1 MKRYLSMLLILMWLL
16 SMAAPVYADV
26 IIGEMETGI
35 LSEEMSVRNALLR
48 YFSDREAFLKDST
61 ITDFI
66 SANDAMVLDEV
77 SHRNMLEEKNIV
89 FYSSDVSIESI
100 DCGGVFAEA
109 SVSEIVIA
117 LVEGERVVETVMHEV
132 VIYMNEDD
140 EPYVISDRF
149 IEQYSGFYSCSYV
162 LPVSDHSTQASNDG
176 SKYCIA
182 VVAEN
187 ELYASGNSDNGDNDN
202 KYTDWYGNHV
212 DWCAIFVIW
221 CADQADVPTSVI
233 PFSDYVPYFWYNMN
247 RVYSASHGGSTAPRV
262 GDLAIYE
269 DESHIGIVV
278 AVNQSAQQFTVV
290 HGNWNN
296 RVTRTTY
303 SFTDSS
309 IMGYCQPNYTTNS
322 HTYYYSSTINGHVG
336 ICQNCGF
343 TTANSLHT
351 CKWESNDE
359 YHTGTCSVCRY
370 VVTATDH
377 VWITTPT
384 GYACGVCGYT
394 SN

>member
-61 ITDFI
+61 ISDFI
-66 SANDAMVLDEV
+66 SANGAMVLDEV

-149 IEQYSGFYSCSYV
+149 IEQ
-162 LPVSDHSTQASNDG
+162 
-176 SKYCIA
+176 
-182 VVAEN
+182 
-187 ELYASGNSDNGDNDN
+187 
-202 KYTDWYGNHV
+202 
-212 DWCAIFVIW
+212 
-221 CADQADVPTSVI
+221 
-233 PFSDYVPYFWYNMN
+233 
-247 RVYSASHGGSTAPRV
+247 
-262 GDLAIYE
+262 
-269 DESHIGIVV
+269 
-278 AVNQSAQQFTVV
+278 
-290 HGNWNN
+290 
-296 RVTRTTY
+296 
-303 SFTDSS
+303 
-309 IMGYCQPNYTTNS
+309 
-322 HTYYYSSTINGHVG
+322 
-336 ICQNCGF
+336 
-343 TTANSLHT
+343 
-351 CKWESNDE
+351 
-359 YHTGTCSVCRY
+359 
-370 VVTATDH
+370 
-377 VWITTPT
+377 
-384 GYACGVCGYT
+384 
-394 SN
+394 